1 MVDHTK
7 GQMGNHRPAPQVSPD
22 GAEYQRKMNAAGAAR
37 LEGAI
42 AAHDTDMGAES
53 KTTRRAAADR
63 IKRRTTAAV
72 KSVKG
77 TAATAARSGAERT
90 VKGIAAAGTVVLEKG
105 SALVHRAA
113 SGVLVGCEAA
123 VGYVSNQDW
132 ISVTDPTKFLYAGTR
147 GTSRGFEEARLVWES
162 IPEQLRALGP
172 EEVAKRLDGF
182 DWSHIVA
189 RSKGGGDEAANG
201 IFEIASLNR
210 SRGAEQM
217 TAAEIEAASKV
228 LTETAFKAALED
240 VAKTMLGAALAG
252 GAISCVIS
260 VLEFGLDYQ
269 RGDITR
275 EEMYRRIGNDVAKSA
290 GISSAVSG
298 VIAVVAL
305 AFPAL
310 IPLAAP
316 LMMPLA
322 ALAICVVGGKVVH
335 LGKGWYELHQEV
347 WSDRLERR
355 RGRSP
360 DRPHQHALSATLTGP
375 GAGSI
380 LEA

>member
-1 MVDHTK
+1 
-7 GQMGNHRPAPQVSPD
+7 MGD
-22 GAEYQRKMNAAGAAR
+22 
-37 LEGAI
+37 
-42 AAHDTDMGAES
+42 AES
-53 KTTRRAAADR
+53 KTPRRTAADR
-63 IKRRTTAAV
+63 IKRAAAAVESVKDTAA
-72 KSVKG
+72 S
-77 TAATAARSGAERT
+77 AALSSAARAAE
-90 VKGIAAAGTVVLEKG
+90 GLAASGTVAREKG
-105 SALVHRAA
+105 STLIHRGT
-113 SGVLVGCEAA
+113 SGVLVGCEAV

-132 ISVTDPTKFLYAGTR
+132 ISVTDPTRFLYAGTR

-162 IPEQLRALGP
+162 IPEQLRVLGP

-228 LTETAFKAALED
+228 LTDTAFDAALEE
-240 VAKTMLGAALAG
+240 VALKMLGAALVG
-252 GAISCVIS
+252 GAIACVIS
-260 VLEFGLDYQ
+260 VLEFGLEYQ

-275 EEMYRRIGNDVAKSA
+275 EEMYRRIGNEVAKSA
-290 GISSAVSG
+290 AVSSAVSG
-298 VIAVVAL
+298 VIAAVAL

-322 ALAICVVGGKVVH
+322 ALAICIVGGKVVR

-347 WSDRLERR
+347 WSEKLAGVEVGHRI
-355 RGRSP
+355 GRTK
-360 DRPHQHALSATLTGP
+360 HALRATLTGP
-375 GAGSI
+375 EAGPI

>member
-1 MVDHTK
+1 
-7 GQMGNHRPAPQVSPD
+7 MG
-22 GAEYQRKMNAAGAAR
+22 
-37 LEGAI
+37 
-42 AAHDTDMGAES
+42 TES
-53 KTTRRAAADR
+53 KKIGKAAADR
-63 IKRRTTAAV
+63 FKR
-72 KSVKG
+72 G
-77 TAATAARSGAERT
+77 ATAAAESVKDTGATAVRSGVAHARRA
-90 VKGIAAAGTVVLEKG
+90 VAASEKVVREKG
-105 SALVHRAA
+105 SALVHRGV

-201 IFEIASLNR
+201 IFEIANLNR

-260 VLEFGLDYQ
+260 VLEFGLEYQ

-290 GISSAVSG
+290 AVSSAVSG
-298 VIAVVAL
+298 IIAVVAL

-322 ALAICVVGGKVVH
+322 ALAICVVGGKVVR
-335 LGKGWYELHQEV
+335 LGKGWYELHQGV
-347 WSDRLERR
+347 WSERLRLAGVDSGHRIDR
-355 RGRSP
+355 
-360 DRPHQHALSATLTGP
+360 HALRGVAQFVDFGDFCQLF
-375 GAGSI
+375 
-380 LEA
+380 L